1 MIRPAHQRK
10 REQRHPKREM
20 EGIIQISRALRP
32 AATREEMVPVIV
44 DQLLILGEVDGVM
57 LATYNPPAQELVVE
71 LGRGS
76 MACWT
81 GLCLKANNPLLVEM
95 LTGGQTYWNNDVQHD
110 PRLNFPAL
118 FEGMTSA
125 AIAPLSYQG
134 GTLGLLGISRAGEL
148 SADDISLLTT
158 IADIAAT
165 ALHRSSLYEQA
176 QNNAKQ
182 MAVVEAIGR
191 TLAETLDLP
200 EIFTRLGGA
209 VQSLLPDI
217 ATIII
222 SRFDREKERIQC
234 AYAISYSLVL
244 ELSEFPSTPLESTG
258 QDPQSE
264 AIRTR
269 QPVIVNDLQVRLPAR
284 LKPARSNTSIELPL
298 PQSAI
303 YMPLVSKGDA
313 LGVMQVQ
320 SYTLNRFSENDQR
333 LLTYVANAA
342 AISIENSRRYAELQD
357 SYMRALLALAKATDA
372 RESCAA
378 DHSQRLADWAVEVAL
393 CMGCNESEVQDI
405 RWAGLFHDIGKTVVP
420 EAILRKTGPLTS
432 EEWEVIR
439 RHPQASEQILAPLK
453 KLQGVVP
460 LVASHHEHYDGRG
473 YPLGLKGEDIP
484 LGARILSVVDAY
496 AAMTDERVYRK
507 ALSQAQ
513 VMTELRRGAGTQFDP
528 YVVDMFLALLGQVEL
543 QSSLLE
549 QATI

>member
-393 CMGCNESEVQDI
+393 CMGCNESDVQDI

-473 YPLGLKGEDIP
+473 YPRGLKGEDIP

>member
-148 SADDISLLTT
+148 SADDISLLAT

-182 MAVVEAIGR
+182 MAAVEAIGR

-200 EIFTRLGGA
+200 EIFTRLAGA

-222 SRFDREKERIQC
+222 SCFDREEERIHC

-244 ELSEFPSTPLESTG
+244 ELSEFPSTPLEPTG

-303 YMPLVSKGDA
+303 YIPLASKGDA

-473 YPLGLKGEDIP
+473 YPRGLKGEDIP